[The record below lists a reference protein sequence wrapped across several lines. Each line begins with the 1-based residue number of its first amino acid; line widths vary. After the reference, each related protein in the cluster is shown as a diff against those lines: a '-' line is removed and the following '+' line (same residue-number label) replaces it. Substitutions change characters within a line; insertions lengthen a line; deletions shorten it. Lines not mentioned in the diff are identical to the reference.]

1 MRCKL
6 ALLSDI
12 INQALCLIPSKA
24 WIGDGFSV
32 DMGSTSDF
40 LVAWLEIALDHDT
53 FYETFDVFIASSCV
67 QNVFDD
73 TDLLLV
79 FPELEWLESMMV
91 AGFTRCVSLY
101 FSSRS

>member
-40 LVAWLEIALDHDT
+40 LVAWLEIALDHNALD
-53 FYETFDVFIASSCV
+53 EVVDVGA
-67 QNVFDD
+67 
-73 TDLLLV
+73 
-79 FPELEWLESMMV
+79 
-91 AGFTRCVSLY
+91 
-101 FSSRS
+101 